1 MKRSGITEWK
11 WYNSKYKT
19 PEKSMKCDVPPEVE
33 SHPPKEPMDNQD
45 LTDLPD
51 LPEQPEQPD
60 LELKYTR
67 MNRKDLK
74 SIQRDNMQLHQ
85 NPYFSN
91 HNYIDDLKN
100 EDLFLR
106 PKNSHDEKS
115 I

>member
-1 MKRSGITEWK
+1 MKRSGVTEWK
-11 WYNSKYKT
+11 WYNSKYET
-19 PEKSMKCDVPPEVE
+19 PEKSMKRGPAAAAEGPAEGPVE
-33 SHPPKEPMDNQD
+33 LS
-45 LTDLPD
+45 
-51 LPEQPEQPD
+51 D

-74 SIQRDNMQLHQ
+74 SIQRDTVQLHK

-106 PKNSHDEKS
+106 PRNSHDEKS

>member
-1 MKRSGITEWK
+1 MKHSGITEWK
-11 WYNSKYKT
+11 WYNSKYEA
-19 PEKSMKCDVPPEVE
+19 PEKSMKRIPTTDEHDDE
-33 SHPPKEPMDNQD
+33 HADEPSE
-45 LTDLPD
+45 LS
-51 LPEQPEQPD
+51 D

-74 SIQRDNMQLHQ
+74 SIQRDTVQLHK
-85 NPYFSN
+85 NPYFVN